1 MGGYHVIVVFKEK
14 QVQKIVMD
22 YYLIDE
28 VLEKAKF

>member
-1 MGGYHVIVVFKEK
+1 VIVVFKEK